1 MKKMLKI
8 VGIIILFGVIIF
20 AIFSVVYNEYI
31 KYLIKQEEKR
41 IDSYKEYEFVL
52 DDEYK
57 VKIYY
62 NSGLEVADAS
72 FTTSYNINLKNN
84 TIEIY
89 STSIN
94 HMPVWYNKF
103 VLWGENKAELEQLR
117 MQTYNI
123 RKIKLEES
131 NKKQLEDLIRAVLN
145 RNKTVEEYNKEHKD
159 TISPIPYQA
168 ANPSTY
174 LVSTMNKTKV
184 VMDNPEQIALFFEI
198 IGKKHSVAEKA
209 INGY

>member
-94 HMPVWYNKF
+94 HMPVWFF
-103 VLWGENKAELEQLR
+103 VRPCCPPPSAH
-117 MQTYNI
+117 
-123 RKIKLEES
+123 
-131 NKKQLEDLIRAVLN
+131 V
-145 RNKTVEEYNKEHKD
+145 
-159 TISPIPYQA
+159 A
-168 ANPSTY
+168 ANRIDELRDQVREREDFTE
-174 LVSTMNKTKV
+174 
-184 VMDNPEQIALFFEI
+184 EQKAQLLELIDQREAWY
-198 IGKKHSVAEKA
+198 EKSPFCR
-209 INGY
+209 G

>member
-1 MKKMLKI
+1 MKKILKI
-8 VGIIILFGVIIF
+8 VGIIILFIVVIF

-41 IDSYKEYEFVL
+41 IESYKGDKFVL

-57 VKIYY
+57 VSISY
-62 NSGLEVADAS
+62 SPATVDTS
-72 FTTSYNINLKNN
+72 HFTTYDINFKNN
-84 TIEIY
+84 TIQVFNY
-89 STSIN
+89 SEN
-94 HMPVWYNKF
+94 DMPIPYNKF

-117 MQTYNI
+117 TKQYRMETI
-123 RKIKLEES
+123 KIDDNNKRELE
-131 NKKQLEDLIRAVLN
+131 NLIETVLDK
-145 RNKTVEEYNKEHKD
+145 NKTVEEYNEEHKS
-159 TISPIPYQA
+159 TIPKSPYEL

-184 VMDNPEQIALFFEI
+184 VMDNPEQITLFFEI
-198 IGKKHSVAEKA
+198 IEKNHSVVEKA